1 MGAHMNI
8 FTIVVLIILFCKIIE
23 GFRKGMVREIIS
35 FVSLIVLCAVVVL
48 IGMGLN
54 SYVEKEITGVVT
66 AVLLLCIL
74 GIVHHLLG
82 VIFFSAK
89 MISKLPIVHW
99 LDKVCGMAA
108 GALEVVLILWTL
120 YTFIMTM
127 GLGMIG
133 QQILAYTEENSVL
146 SWLYK
151 YNYLAKW
158 VSSLSGK
165 LDFIQF

>member
-1 MGAHMNI
+1 
-8 FTIVVLIILFCKIIE
+8 
-23 GFRKGMVREIIS
+23 MVREIIS

-48 IGMGLN
+48 IGIGLN
-54 SYVEKEITGVVT
+54 SYVEKEIIGVVT

-99 LDKVCGMAA
+99 VDKVCGMAA
-108 GALEVVLILWTL
+108 GVLEVVLILWTL

-133 QQILAYTEENSVL
+133 QQILVYTEENSVL

-151 YNYLAKW
+151 YNYLARW
-158 VSSLSGK
+158 VGSLSGK
-165 LDFIQF
+165 LDFLQFIPDF